1 MDYSQMQAPPDLLQ
15 QALARRRDTQLAPT
29 QLFRQQAAEPNRLS
43 EVGQLYINVDND
55 DVMDSLQP
63 FVKLLPNNETAMVH
77 QRFSNTAENREQMLL
92 ACVIQLKREIMTW
105 RERIFEMEQQ
115 YKR

>member
-29 QLFRQQAAEPNRLS
+29 QLFRQQAVEPNRLS
-43 EVGQLYINVDND
+43 ELGQLYINVDNA

-63 FVKLLPNNETAMVH
+63 FVELLPNHETAMVH

-92 ACVIQLKREIMTW
+92 ACVIQLKREIMTL
-105 RERIFEMEQQ
+105 RDRIFRLENPN
-115 YKR
+115 R